1 MGEVQLGLYQSRCKQ
16 RINQK
21 FGHPKFSQ
29 RRRFGSAIDNVRGDM
44 YYETRKTSGRQLLGL
59 AMVIG
64 LHIFF
69 VYVLVSG
76 LANKAIQM
84 VTKPVIARIVSEP
97 RPAPPKEVVA
107 IPSRVD
113 PPRAKTPPSRQV
125 VRPTPTRPPVAQPA
139 TPMTTINVPVATQT
153 APAAPAPVHRE
164 APAQASVGVVCPNS
178 AEIRSSI
185 RYPREA
191 QRDGITG
198 DVVIGFTVGT
208 NGSIRNVTVVRS
220 ADPVLDRAA
229 ADAVEKFRCV
239 AQGADVNVVV
249 PFSFHLD

>member
-1 MGEVQLGLYQSRCKQ
+1 
-16 RINQK
+16 
-21 FGHPKFSQ
+21 
-29 RRRFGSAIDNVRGDM
+29 M

-76 LANKAIQM
+76 LANKAVQM
-84 VTKPVIARIVSEP
+84 VTKPVVARIVSEP

-113 PPRAKTPPSRQV
+113 PPRAKTPPLRQV
-125 VRPTPTRPPVAQPA
+125 VRPTPIRPPVAQPV
-139 TPMTTINVPVATQT
+139 TPMTTINVPIATQT
-153 APAAPAPVHRE
+153 APAVPAPSAPAPVHRE

-178 AEIRSSI
+178 TEIRSSI

-198 DVVIGFTVGT
+198 DVVIGFTVDT
-208 NGSIRNVTVVRS
+208 SGSIRNVTVVRS

-229 ADAVEKFRCV
+229 ADAVEKFHCV

-249 PFSFHLD
+249 PFAFHLN